1 MSPEKGTLKKGTL
14 QGINISHQTGKG
26 KSSSKCHFLGGYV
39 SFLEGKC
46 HFHDSGDIV
55 DASEIPRP
63 TTWDVSQTRRK
74 EWDKLPTSTGEFAGF
89 LVAINS
95 SSIHIGL
102 VY

>member
-1 MSPEKGTLKKGTL
+1 MSPEKGTFKK
-14 QGINISHQTGKG
+14 
-26 KSSSKCHFLGGYV
+26 
-39 SFLEGKC
+39 GKC
-46 HFHDSGDIV
+46 HFHDSGNLV